1 MRTRKFKA
9 IFGNGDSHAE
19 TLPTSSYND
28 AVKAMNELID
38 SYKFG
43 DFGRI
48 LTDAKYLKAI
58 PRVWQELQP
67 DAIALRVL
75 HVQPHNCKRERR
87 IIAKVVMC

>member
-9 IFGNGDSHAE
+9 IFGNGSTSAE

-28 AVKAMNELID
+28 TVKAMNELCD

-43 DFGRI
+43 GFGI
-48 LTDAKYLKAI
+48 SLDAKYLKSI
-58 PRVWQELQP
+58 PQIWRDMQP

-75 HVQPHNCKRERR
+75 HVQPHNCKRERK

>member
-9 IFGNGDSHAE
+9 IFGNGNSHAE

-28 AVKAMNELID
+28 AVKAMNELMD
-38 SYKFG
+38 NYKFG
-43 DFGRI
+43 GFGI
-48 LTDAKYLKAI
+48 IKIDAKYLKAI
-58 PRVWQELQP
+58 PKIWREMQP